1 MRTDMGGPGARFGI
15 ADGIP
20 NLADTMDA
28 QAGNPGLRYLDY
40 PGRRVPW

>member
-1 MRTDMGGPGARFGI
+1 MRTDMGGPGARLGI
-15 ADGIP
+15 ADSIP

-28 QAGNPGLRYLDY
+28 QAENPGLRYLDY